1 MAIVYDSYRH
11 DPASTGLPLLVA
23 GHPAR
28 TVAWRG
34 AEAVSAA
41 QFLAHVQQVAAEL
54 PSAHARRS
62 AARRRPVFAVRMFMR

>member
-34 AEAVSAA
+34 AAAVSAA

-54 PSAHARRS
+54 PSA
-62 AARRRPVFAVRMFMR
+62 AAAVTRA